1 MRMTIVNENDDV
13 VDVYLNEDEAYD
25 FVEEVFLNDGKYLSV
40 VESDLNL

>member
-1 MRMTIVNENDDV
+1 MKYIIVDDNDDV
-13 VDVYLNEDEAYD
+13 IDVYLNEDEAYD